1 MPSAIP
7 IQKNNVA
14 YRGVDELKHQIAKLT
29 SDLSSERTRNR
40 ELHREKL
47 TELKRAKNEL
57 EVHKDK
63 TAFISKALDSNV
75 DSQLLPKRDL
85 TFLKQADYSWHN
97 EAERSP
103 AVGGEVSKSRTS
115 SSSSHRPLS
124 SVYASTI
131 ANLQQELHLLRDSKK
146 QLEQR
151 LAAVEDGT
159 AVCYVKKEKDFTPD
173 QSFISFDRSYNDFDI
188 SVQSID
194 DNFFNATPSSASP
207 QVIRHRTSDKSNS
220 TFIIESEFEH
230 DEDEVRVS
238 RQSQSLSSVGS
249 EQSVDKQVS
258 SILCRSYVLNQTALW
273 YLEVSCIMLL

>member
-7 IQKNNVA
+7 IQKNTVA
-14 YRGVDELKHQIAKLT
+14 YRGVDDLKHQIAKLT

-47 TELKRAKNEL
+47 TELKRAQNEL

-85 TFLKQADYSWHN
+85 TFLKQADYSWH
-97 EAERSP
+97 ESERSP

-151 LAAVEDGT
+151 LAAVEDGS
-159 AVCYVKKEKDFTPD
+159 AVRYVRKDKDFTSD
-173 QSFISFDRSYNDFDI
+173 QSFTPFDRSYNDFDI

-207 QVIRHRTSDKSNS
+207 QFIRHRTSDKSNS

-230 DEDEVRVS
+230 DQDEARVS

-258 SILCRSYVLNQTALW
+258 CILYHSYVLNQTMLQ
-273 YLEVSCIMLL
+273 YLEVSCIVLT